1 MEHCTCLG
9 FRDRS
14 CPRHGDKPTWPPR
27 FVPYTLLLITL
38 LAAPAFARH
47 RIPPPPRIFPTV
59 GSLQEQ
65 NAEADRLRLTR
76 IKNKAELHELI
87 QDGELAAVCQTP
99 ALRVNVPAP
108 GAYLRPWAADTL
120 TDLSTAFFE
129 AFGAALTV
137 NSATRTLEA
146 QKRLRRWN
154 RNAAPVKGATA
165 SVHPTGI
172 AFDIK
177 RRGLTPTQNRWLEW
191 RLFYLQATGRVIVEE
206 EFRQPCFHIVAV
218 KL

>member
-9 FRDRS
+9 FRDRG

-27 FVPYTLLLITL
+27 FLPYLLLITL
-38 LAAPAFARH
+38 LVTPAFARH
-47 RIPPPPRIFPTV
+47 HAPAPRIFPTI
-59 GSLQEQ
+59 GSLQQQ
-65 NAEADRLRLTR
+65 NAEADRLNLPR
-76 IKNKAELHELI
+76 IKNKAELQEFI
-87 QDGELAAVCQTP
+87 RDGELAAVPTTP
-99 ALRVNVPAP
+99 ALRVNVTRG
-108 GAYLRPWAADTL
+108 GAFLRPWAADTL
-120 TDLSTAFFE
+120 TDLSRAFFE
-129 AFGAALTV
+129 AFARPLTV
-137 NSATRTLEA
+137 NSATRTLDA